1 MYTVRFETLGCR
13 LNQIETEAAA
23 GAFAE
28 AGFRICMD
36 NTAGSEDIPSETILC
51 VVNTCTV
58 TSKAEQKARRIIRLL
73 LSRYPSA
80 AVAVTGC
87 YAEVDADS
95 IAALDS
101 RIAVLPGRIKD
112 ALLDVPCILFDSLTR
127 FEQMGAVSGER
138 IAELLRTVFSTER
151 KPDPFRFSAE
161 TFFKHSR
168 AAIKIQDGCANRCS
182 YCRIRLARGT
192 PVSLDVCDVISR
204 VRQLEAAGYPEAV
217 LTGVNLSQY
226 RSSWQGKPVDAA
238 DMLSLL
244 LSHTEKIRLRIS
256 SLYPERVDDA
266 FCRAADNRRVSPF
279 FHLSVQSGSDSILSA
294 MRRPYTSAQVV
305 QAVERIR
312 SLRDDAFIAC
322 DIIVGFPGETEE
334 DFARTVELCRT
345 CRFAWIHVFPF
356 SPRPGTEAYTMKPKI
371 PQSVSGERVK
381 ILTEIAVTQKREYI
395 RQCAGKTYW
404 AVAERSRGERM
415 HRSTAAHAVT
425 ENFLH
430 VQLVNPPQQP
440 IEAGSAVQVTI
451 IGPVPENCDVTGDS
465 YDTLARIITPESSV

>member
-168 AAIKIQDGCANRCS
+168 AAIKIQDGCDGCANRCS
-182 YCRIRLARGT
+182 YCRIRLARGA

-356 SPRPGTEAYTMKPKI
+356 SPRPGTLAADMPNQINRATSK
-371 PQSVSGERVK
+371 QRVK
-381 ILTEIAVTQKREYI
+381 VISGVADGFRHEFMRAHIGQTVPVLVEENNLGRTPHDIPVKI
-395 RQCAGKTYW
+395 MGK
-404 AVAERSRGERM
+404 S
-415 HRSTAAHAVT
+415 
-425 ENFLH
+425 
-430 VQLVNPPQQP
+430 
-440 IEAGSAVQVTI
+440 I
-451 IGPVPENCDVTGDS
+451 
-465 YDTLARIITPESSV
+465 LARTICDIKLTGIDGDEYLGEQI